1 MLKWIITGIVLAV
14 DTGICLLLSW
24 EAKRY
29 YANNRSRILA
39 AFRAARDEWRAWASE
54 RRSK

>member
-1 MLKWIITGIVLAV
+1 MLKWIVTVIVLTV

-29 YANNRSRILA
+29 YTNNRARIFA
-39 AFRAARDEWRAWASE
+39 ALRAARDEWRA
-54 RRSK
+54 RSTEESSK

>member
-1 MLKWIITGIVLAV
+1 MLKWIITAIVLTV

-39 AFRAARDEWRAWASE
+39 AFRAFRDEWRA
-54 RRSK
+54 RSREDSSK